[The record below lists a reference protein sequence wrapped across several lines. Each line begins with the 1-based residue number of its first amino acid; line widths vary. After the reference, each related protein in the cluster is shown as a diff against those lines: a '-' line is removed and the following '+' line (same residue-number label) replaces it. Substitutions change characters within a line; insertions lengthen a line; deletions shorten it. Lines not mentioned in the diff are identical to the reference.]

1 MALLDQIHRTAF
13 LGAEFL
19 TWLWFRSEHDENF
32 TVGEMD
38 TGESLEPFELYFDD
52 KLTVGSAIVNAQE
65 NLFKGG
71 HPSSSLEARTA
82 LKLGK
87 LAHEAKVRIMRGTQ
101 EWSFVLR
108 AENIAVSGVK
118 LPAVLSRE
126 EDDRFYERMFLQEE
140 LDHMIKGLFAV
151 FLRRRLADSWESVDL
166 PAIQAWIRGEE
177 VDAPTLGAPPTM
189 RRRHVDIA
197 EPEPEDL

>member
-19 TWLWFRSEHDENF
+19 TWLWFRSEHDETF
-32 TVGEMD
+32 TVGELD
-38 TGESLEPFELYFDD
+38 TGEELEPFELDFDD
-52 KLTVGSAIVNAQE
+52 KLTVGSAVVNAQE

-71 HPSSSLEARTA
+71 HPTSSLEARTA

-87 LAHEAKVRIMRGTQ
+87 LAHEAKVRITRGTQ

-108 AENIAVSGVK
+108 ADNIAVSGVK

-126 EDDRFYERMFLQEE
+126 EDDRFYERMYLQEE
-140 LDHMIKGLFAV
+140 LDQMIKGLFAV
-151 FLRRRLADSWESVDL
+151 FLRRRLAETWQTEDL
-166 PAIQAWIRGEE
+166 PALQAWIRGEE
-177 VDAPTLGAPPTM
+177 VDAPPLGDPPAM
-189 RRRHVDIA
+189 RRRHVDVAPA
-197 EPEPEDL
+197 ETEEI